1 MIREIDWCLVFS
13 DVRTIATV
21 AAMTV
26 CVGGLVIIA
35 WIGVAY

>member
-1 MIREIDWCLVFS
+1 MRGVDWCLVFS

-26 CVGGLVIIA
+26 CAGGLLIIA
-35 WIGVAY
+35 WIGVAC

>member
-1 MIREIDWCLVFS
+1 MIPEIDWCLVFS

-26 CVGGLVIIA
+26 CAGGLVIIGL
-35 WIGVAY
+35 IGVAT

>member
-13 DVRTIATV
+13 DIRTIATV

-26 CVGGLVIIA
+26 CAGGLLIIA
-35 WIGVAY
+35 WIGVAC

>member
-1 MIREIDWCLVFS
+1 MQGVDWCLVFS
-13 DVRTIATV
+13 DIRTMATV

-26 CVGGLVIIA
+26 CAGGFLIIA

>member
-1 MIREIDWCLVFS
+1 MRGVDWCLVFS

-26 CVGGLVIIA
+26 CVGGLLIIGL
-35 WIGVAY
+35 IGVAT